1 MDNCRI
7 IIIQRTVAAAD
18 VAADDTLIGHST
30 LFGADI
36 AIDLI
41 IIVQNAIFNRSIG
54 NSTFIF
60 DCTGIDNDGVFNF
73 SCRTDVDVHIHSINS
88 IRIRAFDGSVDV

>member
-18 VAADDTLIGHST
+18 VAADDTLLVT
-30 LFGADI
+30 ALFSAADI

-60 DCTGIDNDGVFNF
+60 DCTGIDNDGVFQLF
-73 SCRTDVDVHIHSINS
+73 LSY
-88 IRIRAFDGSVDV
+88 